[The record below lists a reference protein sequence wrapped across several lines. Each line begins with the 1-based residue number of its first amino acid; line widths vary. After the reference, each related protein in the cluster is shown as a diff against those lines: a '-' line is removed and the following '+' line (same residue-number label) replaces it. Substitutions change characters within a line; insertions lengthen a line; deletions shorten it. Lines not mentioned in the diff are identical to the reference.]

1 MITCRVPKE
10 TAPTLPTRV
19 QALAQIP
26 IVEWRNGL
34 GGTRVIASAPWTP
47 APGWRISIATVRA
60 NVPFSVLPGVDRVL
74 LPLVPGSLGLVADG
88 VPLPVS
94 ADGAIRFDGARE
106 VLAIDGV
113 SGGVSGGEHH
123 VLNVM
128 TPSDAMTAGDR
139 VELRMHCVT
148 GPYTSDYPRT
158 VCVVL
163 RAGEIVTGESRVI
176 KAPAV
181 IPPGF
186 HVDARAAH
194 LVEVVLINPV
204 STEL

>member
-1 MITCRVPKE
+1 MNDSRVSTE
-10 TAPTLPTRV
+10 TVPTVLTKVQTVAEMPTV
-19 QALAQIP
+19 A
-26 IVEWRNGL
+26 WRNGL
-34 GGTRVIASAPWTP
+34 GGTRVIASAPWAEAT
-47 APGWRISIATVRA
+47 GWRISIATVRE

-74 LPLVPGSLGLVADG
+74 LPLVPGGLGLVTDG

-94 ADGAIRFDGARE
+94 VDGAIRFDGALE
-106 VLAIDGV
+106 VRAIDGV
-113 SGGVSGGEHH
+113 GGGEHH

-128 TPSDAMTAGDR
+128 TPSDAMTTGDR
-139 VELRMHCVT
+139 VELRMLFVT

-158 VCVVL
+158 VCVVV
-163 RAGEIVTGESRVI
+163 RSGEVLTGESRVI

-194 LVEVVLINPV
+194 LVEVVLTNPV